1 MSLFI
6 ELKRRNVFRVGAAY
20 VVIGWLLL
28 QVADVLLDNFGAPDW
43 VFKSFA
49 ALLILGLPLA
59 LFLAWAF
66 ELTPEGVKRA
76 EDVVESDSITPHTGK
91 RVDRL
96 IVVGL
101 VAVIAILVAER
112 FWSAGD
118 ADQEPGITAD
128 APAAETEPVDVPGAP
143 DAADTPEVPVVPVE
157 KSIAVLPFAD
167 FSPGADQGWF
177 ADGLAE
183 EILNALARTPD
194 LKVASRTAT
203 FAFRDTS
210 QSPAEIGAALKVAH
224 ILEGSVRRAADRIRV
239 TAQLIRTSDGYHV
252 WSENFDGSIED
263 AIAIQEQI
271 AFQIA
276 RALKTAM
283 DPDALAEM
291 LAGGTRS
298 VEAWEAL
305 LKAQALIQDASM
317 IDFKLAENDLILAS
331 AQRAV
336 EVDPGFSRAHGFMA
350 NFWQQQMTPVSAF
363 YAATNLAPAEVR
375 ARFDKHIEDA
385 IRTAGSEAE
394 RLAYQADR
402 AWVQML
408 YADRVAYLREAMAL
422 RPEQADIH
430 VQLGRALIEVGE
442 YAEARDILVKA
453 AALGRGT
460 APELVAVYQMLHR
473 VDAEAA
479 LAMSDRALEMDA
491 GSLQVLYQSHRVLL
505 YAGRIERAADVARA
519 YVLRDADSQFSHMLQ
534 VRQACAEGRR
544 ADADAIY
551 ALFNGDLIRWLML
564 KTLGRDAEAREL
576 LRPLDTP
583 ERLYALSTV
592 LSYPFFDPGDYPL
605 LADTLARQGIQ
616 RPPPMRIPF
625 ACEENPGHE

>member
-1 MSLFI
+1 MNFFA

-66 ELTPEGVKRA
+66 ELTPEGVMRA
-76 EDVVESDSITPHTGK
+76 EDVVESDSITPRTGK

-101 VAVIAILVAER
+101 VAVIAVLVAER

-118 ADQEPGITAD
+118 ADQEPGLTAD
-128 APAAETEPVDVPGAP
+128 APAGEIEPAVEPHAP
-143 DAADTPEVPVVPVE
+143 DASGGPDAPVE

-203 FAFRDTS
+203 FAFRETT

-224 ILEGSVRRAADRIRV
+224 ILEGSVRRAAQQIRV

-305 LKAQALIQDASM
+305 LKAQAVLQDASM
-317 IDFKLAENDLILAS
+317 IDLKPEIELILAS

-336 EVDPGFSRAHGFMA
+336 ELDPGFSRAHGFMA

-363 YAATNLAPAEVR
+363 YAATDLAPAEVR

-394 RLAYQADR
+394 RLGYQADR
-402 AWVQML
+402 AWVQAR
-408 YADRVAYLREAMAL
+408 YADRVTYLREAVAL

-430 VQLGRALIEVGE
+430 VQLGRASIEVGE
-442 YAEARDILVKA
+442 YAEARDILAKA

-460 APELVAVYQMLHR
+460 APELMAVYQMLHR

-479 LAMSDRALEMDA
+479 LALSDRALETDG

-505 YAGRIERAADVARA
+505 YAGQLERAADVARA
-519 YVLRDADSQFSHMLQ
+519 YVLRDADSGFSHMLQ

-544 ADADAIY
+544 VDADAIY
-551 ALFNGDLIRWLML
+551 ARLDGDVTRWLML
-564 KTLGRDAEAREL
+564 KTLGREAEAREF

-583 ERLYALSTV
+583 ARLYALSTF
-592 LSYPFFDPGDYPL
+592 LAYPFFDPDDYPL
-605 LADTLARQGIQ
+605 LADALDRQGIQ
-616 RPPPMRIPF
+616 RPPSARIPF
-625 ACEENPGHE
+625 ACEEDPDHE

>member
-28 QVADVLLDNFGAPDW
+28 QAADILLDNFGAPDW

-66 ELTPEGVKRA
+66 ELTPDGVKRA
-76 EDVVESDSITPHTGK
+76 EDVEASEAGTPRTGK

-112 FWSAGD
+112 FWSPGD
-118 ADQEPGITAD
+118 AEEEPGMTAD
-128 APAAETEPVDVPGAP
+128 APAAETEPVNAP
-143 DAADTPEVPVVPVE
+143 DAPVE

-167 FSPGADQGWF
+167 FSPGADQAWF

-224 ILEGSVRRAADRIRV
+224 ILEGSVRRATDQIRV

-291 LAGGTRS
+291 LASGTRS
-298 VEAWEAL
+298 VEAWEAF
-305 LKAQALIQDASM
+305 LKSQALVDDASLEFEPDE
-317 IDFKLAENDLILAS
+317 IESILAS
-331 AQRAV
+331 ALRAT
-336 EVDPGFSRAHGFMA
+336 ELDPGFSRAHGFIA
-350 NFWQQQMTPVSAF
+350 NFWLNQITPVSAF
-363 YAATNLAPAEVR
+363 YAATELAQAEMR
-375 ARFDKHIEDA
+375 NRFEKHIEDA

-394 RLAYQADR
+394 RLGYQADR
-402 AWVQML
+402 SWVRVL
-408 YADRVAYLREAMAL
+408 YAERVAYLRQAVAL

-442 YAEARDILVKA
+442 YAEARDTLVKA

-460 APELVAVYQMLHR
+460 APELVAVYQLLHR
-473 VDAEAA
+473 VDVAAA
-479 LAMSDRALEMDA
+479 LALSDRALEADA

-505 YAGRIERAADVARA
+505 YAEQLDRAAAVARA
-519 YVLRDADSQFSHMLQ
+519 YVLRDANSEWSHMLQ

-544 ADADAIY
+544 DDADAIY
-551 ALFNGDLIRWLML
+551 ALFNGDSIRWLML
-564 KTLGRDAEAREL
+564 KTLGRHAEAREF

-583 ERLYALSTV
+583 ERLYALSTF
-592 LSYPFFDPGDYPL
+592 LAYPFFDPHDYPL

-616 RPPPMRIPF
+616 RPPPTRIPF
-625 ACEENPGHE
+625 ACEEDQGHE

>member
-66 ELTPEGVKRA
+66 ELTPDGVKRA
-76 EDVVESDSITPHTGK
+76 EDVVESDSITPRTGK

-96 IVVGL
+96 IVIGL

-118 ADQEPGITAD
+118 ADQETGMTAD
-128 APAAETEPVDVPGAP
+128 APAAETGPVEAP
-143 DAADTPEVPVVPVE
+143 DATVEEFAGAPVE

-224 ILEGSVRRAADRIRV
+224 ILEGSVRRAADQIRV
-239 TAQLIRTSDGYHV
+239 TAQLIRNSDGYHV

-291 LAGGTRS
+291 LASGTRS
-298 VEAWEAL
+298 VEAWEAF
-305 LKAQALIQDASM
+305 LKSQALVDDASL
-317 IDFKLAENDLILAS
+317 DFEPDEIESILAS
-331 AQRAV
+331 ALRAT
-336 EVDPGFSRAHGFMA
+336 ELDPGFSRAHGFIA
-350 NFWQQQMTPVSAF
+350 NFWLNQITPVSAF
-363 YAATNLAPAEVR
+363 YAATELAQAEMR
-375 ARFDKHIEDA
+375 SRFEKHIEDA

-394 RLAYQADR
+394 RLGYQADR
-402 AWVQML
+402 SWVRVL
-408 YADRVAYLREAMAL
+408 YAERVAYLRQAVAL

-442 YAEARDILVKA
+442 YAEARDTLVKA

-460 APELVAVYQMLHR
+460 APELLAVYQFLHR
-473 VDAEAA
+473 VDVEAA
-479 LAMSDRALEMDA
+479 LALSDRALEADP

-505 YAGRIERAADVARA
+505 YAEQLDRAAAVARA
-519 YVLRDADSQFSHMLQ
+519 YVLRDADSEGSHMLQ

-544 ADADAIY
+544 DDADAIY
-551 ALFNGDLIRWLML
+551 ALFNGDSIRWLML
-564 KTLGRDAEAREL
+564 KTLGREAEAREF
-576 LRPLDTP
+576 LRPLDIP
-583 ERLYALSTV
+583 ERLYALSTF
-592 LSYPFFDPGDYPL
+592 LAYPFFDPNDYPL

-616 RPPPMRIPF
+616 RPPPSRIPF
-625 ACEENPGHE
+625 ACEENQGHE

>member
-1 MSLFI
+1 VSLFA

-76 EDVVESDSITPHTGK
+76 EDVVESDSITPRTGK

-96 IVVGL
+96 IVVAL
-101 VAVIAILVAER
+101 VAVIGILVAER

-118 ADQEPGITAD
+118 ADQEEGMTVG
-128 APAAETEPVDVPGAP
+128 APAAETEPVDAP
-143 DAADTPEVPVVPVE
+143 DAPVE

-210 QSPAEIGAALKVAH
+210 QSPAEIGAALNVAH
-224 ILEGSVRRAADRIRV
+224 ILEGSVRRAADQIRV
-239 TAQLIRTSDGYHV
+239 TAQLIRTSDGYHI
-252 WSENFDGSIED
+252 WSENFDGSIQD

-305 LKAQALIQDASM
+305 LKAQALLQEPSV
-317 IDFKLAENDLILAS
+317 IDLKPAEIERILAS

-336 EVDPGFSRAHGFMA
+336 EVDPGFSQAHGFMA

-363 YAATNLAPAEVR
+363 YAATDLAPAEVR

-394 RLAYQADR
+394 RLAFQADR
-402 AWVQML
+402 AWVQAL
-408 YADRVAYLREAMAL
+408 YADRIAYLREAVAL
-422 RPEQADIH
+422 RPEQTGIH

-442 YAEARDILVKA
+442 YGEARDILMKA
-453 AALGRGT
+453 VALGRGT
-460 APELVAVYQMLHR
+460 APELVTVYQFLHR

-479 LAMSDRALEMDA
+479 LGLSDRALETDA

-505 YAGRIERAADVARA
+505 YAGKLERAADLARA
-519 YVLRDADSQFSHMLQ
+519 YVLRDADSEFSHMLQ
-534 VRQACAEGRR
+534 LRQACAEGRQG
-544 ADADAIY
+544 DADAIY
-551 ALFNGDLIRWLML
+551 ARLDGDVIRWLML
-564 KTLGRDAEAREL
+564 KTLGRDAEAREF

-583 ERLYALSTV
+583 ARLYALSTF
-592 LSYPFFDPGDYPL
+592 LAYPFFTPDDYPL

-616 RPPPMRIPF
+616 RPAPTRIPF
-625 ACEENPGHE
+625 ACEEDQGHE